1 MAMIRKV
8 TLKNFKRFEDVEF
21 DLSGH
26 VVLAGPNNTGKTTLL
41 QAIAAWALAYGKWRE
56 LNDFNPRRNGYPWQD
71 LERLAFSAV
80 SLRSFDLLWRNRQRN
95 EPLEIGVQV
104 DGAPM
109 LTMEFRF
116 RAAGQMQVHPK
127 SECSSETVS
136 HPAYR
141 LQATFV
147 PAMAGLAR
155 EEMRLA
161 DPEAIRYLLA
171 QGRPGE
177 VLRNLL
183 VTAHA
188 DQPAWRMLNATV
200 YRMFGASLLPPIP
213 GAPLECEFQQ
223 TSPDRVPAAD
233 LPRMDIASAG
243 SGFLQVLLV
252 LSLMLTQGDA
262 QAQQVLLIDE
272 PDAHLHLILQ
282 RTIYEELRSVAAL
295 RGAQLLVATHSE
307 KVIESAEPRELYL
320 MFGAPRKVSSTGE
333 QALLMQSLGA
343 LTHSD
348 LLEAN
353 GALGVLY
360 AEDIT
365 DFALLDAFAR
375 VLGDEAAL
383 RLLTVQV
390 VRKRSRAPVP
400 DGLGD
405 VQPARHWEMLKLVSP
420 ALPAA
425 ELLDGDSKNKAD
437 ESVTGDAARMQRL
450 RWRYYEVESYL
461 LHPAAWQRFIESQV
475 GPGAASEAAVA
486 AAFAEMDRVFEA
498 AFRTRPLSPSPL
510 EERVLKTEP
519 VSKTVIPAMLQAAG
533 LNQFGKSRYFEIAQ
547 CFRPDEVHPEV
558 REKIALLKFAFGAG
572 PDPRIG
578 PVADAPMGDGHA

>member
-1 MAMIRKV
+1 MPMIRKV

-21 DLSGH
+21 DLAGH

-41 QAIAAWALAYGKWRE
+41 QAIAAWTLAYSKWRE
-56 LNDFNPRRNGYPWQD
+56 LNDFNRRRNGYPWQD

-95 EPLEIGVQV
+95 APLEIGIQV

-116 RAAGQMQVHPK
+116 QAAGQMQTHPK
-127 SECSSETVS
+127 SECASETVS

-183 VTAHA
+183 VIAHRN
-188 DQPAWRMLNATV
+188 QEAWRVLNATV
-200 YRMFGASLLPPIP
+200 YRMFGASLLPPVP

-223 TSPDRVPAAD
+223 ASPVLLPVGA
-233 LPRMDIASAG
+233 LPRLDIASAG
-243 SGFLQVLLV
+243 SGFLQVLLI
-252 LSLMLTQGDA
+252 LSLMLTQGDHEV
-262 QAQQVLLIDE
+262 QQVLLIDE
-272 PDAHLHLILQ
+272 PDAHLHLLLQ
-282 RTIYEELRSVAAL
+282 KTIYDELRSVAAK

-307 KVIESAEPRELYL
+307 QVIESAEPRELYL
-320 MFGAPRKVSSTGE
+320 MYGQPRKVSDTGE

-343 LTHSD
+343 LSHSD

-353 GALGVLY
+353 GAAGVLY
-360 AEDIT
+360 AEDFT

-375 VLGDEAAL
+375 VLGDEVAL
-383 RLLTVQV
+383 RLLTVQL

-405 VQPARHWEMLKLVSP
+405 VQPAKHWEMLQLVN
-420 ALPAA
+420 ATLPAA

-437 ESVTGDAARMQRL
+437 ELVTGNAARMQRL
-450 RWRYYEVESYL
+450 RWRYYEVESYI
-461 LHPAAWQRFIESQV
+461 LHPAVWRRFVESQV
-475 GPGAASEAAVA
+475 GPGAAAEASLEAAY
-486 AAFAEMDRVFEA
+486 AEMDKVFEST
-498 AFRTRPLSPSPL
+498 FRTRPLTPSAL
-510 EERVLKTEP
+510 EDRVLKTEP

-547 CFRPDEVHPEV
+547 CFQPDEIHPEV
-558 REKIALLKFAFGAG
+558 REKLAFLKFAFGVG
-572 PDPRIG
+572 PDPRAAVVVPAAEG
-578 PVADAPMGDGHA
+578 ARHA